1 MTVQRVLAVDDEEYN
16 LEIIEEI
23 LDGEEFELKMV
34 DSGPACLSVVGE
46 FKPDVILL
54 DVSMPDMNG
63 YDVCR
68 QLKAN
73 PETSEIVVMF
83 VSARGTVEE
92 RMEGYAVGAE
102 DYIVKP
108 FSHDELKAKLLH
120 LKSFMEE
127 RENLQQQ
134 VDDATSTAFNAMANS
149 SEMGEIVNFVE
160 RIGEIWD
167 IDELGKELIHC
178 LQRFALQ
185 SNVELRIGS
194 ECRHYAPSGTCSPI
208 VVELFDMLKSRGR
221 LHEFSQRLLVNY
233 ETVSL
238 LILNMP
244 EDEPE
249 KHGRIRD
256 HVCFLVSVTE
266 QQLGAINTR
275 LALEQRQQQLS
286 AAVMS
291 IEERFRSLMAL
302 MDNTR
307 SENEQ
312 VFRALQE
319 ELEARIPMMGLDDD
333 QEAFIYKKVDDTIQK
348 SVARADAVEQVR
360 AAFEHI
366 EQELAKLLK

>member
-23 LDGEEFELKMV
+23 LDDHGFELKMV
-34 DSGPACLSVVGE
+34 DSGPACLAVVGE
-46 FKPDVILL
+46 FKPDIILL

-73 PETSEIVVMF
+73 PETEDIVVMF

-108 FSHDELKAKLLH
+108 FSHDELKSKLMK
-120 LKSFMEE
+120 LKGYLDEQE
-127 RENLQQQ
+127 DLQKQ

-160 RIGEIWD
+160 RIGQIWEPQ
-167 IDELGKELIHC
+167 ELGKELLSC
-178 LQRFALQ
+178 LNRFGLQ
-185 SNVELRIGS
+185 SNAELRLDDGVQHFS
-194 ECRHYAPSGTCSPI
+194 LSGGCSPI
-208 VVELFDMLKSRGR
+208 VVELFDMLKTRGR

-233 ETVSL
+233 EKVSL

-244 EDEPE
+244 EKEPE

-266 QQLGAINTR
+266 QQLTAIMTKQ
-275 LALEQRQQQLS
+275 ALQKRQAQLGEAVSRIEAQFRELIS
-286 AAVMS
+286 AV
-291 IEERFRSLMAL
+291 
-302 MDNTR
+302 NQTR
-307 SENEQ
+307 SDNEK

-319 ELEARIPMMGLDDD
+319 ELEERIPTMGLDDD
-333 QEAFIYKKVDDTIQK
+333 QEAFIYQKVDDTIQR
-348 SVARADAVEQVR
+348 SVAREESVENLQ
-360 AAFEHI
+360 AAFSRI
-366 EQELAKLLK
+366 EQDLAKLLN

>member
-23 LDGEEFELKMV
+23 LDDQGFELKMV
-34 DSGPACLSVVGE
+34 DSGPACLAVVGE
-46 FKPDVILL
+46 FKPDIILL

-73 PETSEIVVMF
+73 PETEDIVVMF

-108 FSHDELKAKLLH
+108 FSHDELKSKLMK
-120 LKSFMEE
+120 LKGYLDEQE
-127 RENLQQQ
+127 DLQKQ

-160 RIGEIWD
+160 CIGQIWD
-167 IDELGKELIHC
+167 PQELGKELLSC
-178 LQRFALQ
+178 LNRFGLQ
-185 SNVELRIGS
+185 SNAELRLDDGVQHFS
-194 ECRHYAPSGTCSPI
+194 LSGGCSPI
-208 VVELFDMLKSRGR
+208 VVELFDMLKTRGR

-233 ETVSL
+233 EKVSL

-244 EDEPE
+244 EKEPE

-266 QQLGAINTR
+266 QQLTTIMTKQ
-275 LALEQRQQQLS
+275 ALQKRQAQLGEAVSRIEAQFLELIS
-286 AAVMS
+286 AV
-291 IEERFRSLMAL
+291 
-302 MDNTR
+302 NQTR
-307 SENEQ
+307 SDNEK

-319 ELEARIPMMGLDDD
+319 ELEERIPTMGLDDD
-333 QEAFIYKKVDDTIQK
+333 QEAFIYQKVDDTIQS
-348 SVARADAVEQVR
+348 SVAREKSVENLQ
-360 AAFEHI
+360 AAFSRI
-366 EQELAKLLK
+366 EQDLAKLLN

>member
-23 LDGEEFELKMV
+23 LDDQGFELKMV
-34 DSGPACLSVVGE
+34 DSGPACLAVVGE
-46 FKPDVILL
+46 FKPDIILL

-73 PETSEIVVMF
+73 PETEDIVVMF

-108 FSHDELKAKLLH
+108 FSHDELKSKLMK
-120 LKSFMEE
+120 LKGYLDEQE
-127 RENLQQQ
+127 DLQKQ

-160 RIGEIWD
+160 RIGQIWEPQ
-167 IDELGKELIHC
+167 ELGKELLSC
-178 LQRFALQ
+178 LNRFGLQ
-185 SNVELRIGS
+185 SNAELRLDDGVQHFS
-194 ECRHYAPSGTCSPI
+194 LSGGCSPI
-208 VVELFDMLKSRGR
+208 VVELFDMLKTRGR

-233 ETVSL
+233 EKVSL

-244 EDEPE
+244 EKEPE

-266 QQLGAINTR
+266 QQLTAIMTKQ
-275 LALEQRQQQLS
+275 ALQKRQAQLEEAVSRIEAQFRELIS
-286 AAVMS
+286 AV
-291 IEERFRSLMAL
+291 
-302 MDNTR
+302 NQTR
-307 SENEQ
+307 SDNEK

-319 ELEARIPMMGLDDD
+319 ELEERIPTMGLDDD
-333 QEAFIYKKVDDTIQK
+333 QEAFIYQKVDDTIQR
-348 SVARADAVEQVR
+348 SVAREESVENLQ
-360 AAFEHI
+360 AAFSRI
-366 EQELAKLLK
+366 EQDLAKLLN

>member
-23 LDGEEFELKMV
+23 LDDQGFELKMV
-34 DSGPACLSVVGE
+34 DSGPACLAVVGE
-46 FKPDVILL
+46 FNPDIILL

-73 PETSEIVVMF
+73 PETEDIVVMF

-108 FSHDELKAKLLH
+108 FSHDELKSKLMK
-120 LKSFMEE
+120 LKGYLDEQE
-127 RENLQQQ
+127 DLQKQ

-160 RIGEIWD
+160 CIGQIWD
-167 IDELGKELIHC
+167 PQELGKELLSC
-178 LQRFALQ
+178 LNRFGLQ
-185 SNVELRIGS
+185 SNAELRLDDGLQHFS
-194 ECRHYAPSGTCSPI
+194 LSGGCSPI
-208 VVELFDMLKSRGR
+208 VVELFDMLKTRGR

-233 ETVSL
+233 EKVSL

-244 EDEPE
+244 EKEPE

-266 QQLGAINTR
+266 QQLTAIMTKQ
-275 LALEQRQQQLS
+275 ALQKRQAQLGEAVSRIEAQFRELIS
-286 AAVMS
+286 AV
-291 IEERFRSLMAL
+291 
-302 MDNTR
+302 NQTR
-307 SENEQ
+307 SDNEK

-319 ELEARIPMMGLDDD
+319 ELEERIPTMGLDDD
-333 QEAFIYKKVDDTIQK
+333 QEAFIYQKVDDTIQR
-348 SVARADAVEQVR
+348 SVAREESVENLQ
-360 AAFEHI
+360 AAFSRI
-366 EQELAKLLK
+366 EQDLAKLLN

>member
-23 LDGEEFELKMV
+23 LDDQGFELKMV
-34 DSGPACLSVVGE
+34 DSGPACLAVVGE
-46 FKPDVILL
+46 FKPDIILL

-73 PETSEIVVMF
+73 PETEDIVVMF

-108 FSHDELKAKLLH
+108 FSHDELKSKLMK
-120 LKSFMEE
+120 LKGYLDEQE
-127 RENLQQQ
+127 DLQKQ

-160 RIGEIWD
+160 RIGQIWEPQ
-167 IDELGKELIHC
+167 ELGKELLSC
-178 LQRFALQ
+178 LNRFGLQ
-185 SNVELRIGS
+185 SNAELRLDDGVQHFS
-194 ECRHYAPSGTCSPI
+194 LSGGCSPI
-208 VVELFDMLKSRGR
+208 VVELFDMLKTRGR

-233 ETVSL
+233 EKVSL

-244 EDEPE
+244 EKEPE

-266 QQLGAINTR
+266 QQLTAIMTKQALQTR
-275 LALEQRQQQLS
+275 QAQLGEAVSRIEAQFRELIS
-286 AAVMS
+286 AV
-291 IEERFRSLMAL
+291 
-302 MDNTR
+302 NQTR
-307 SENEQ
+307 SDNEK

-319 ELEARIPMMGLDDD
+319 ELEERIPTMGLDDD
-333 QEAFIYKKVDDTIQK
+333 QEAFIYQKVDDTIQR
-348 SVARADAVEQVR
+348 SVAREESVENLQ
-360 AAFEHI
+360 AAFSRI
-366 EQELAKLLK
+366 EQDLAKLLN